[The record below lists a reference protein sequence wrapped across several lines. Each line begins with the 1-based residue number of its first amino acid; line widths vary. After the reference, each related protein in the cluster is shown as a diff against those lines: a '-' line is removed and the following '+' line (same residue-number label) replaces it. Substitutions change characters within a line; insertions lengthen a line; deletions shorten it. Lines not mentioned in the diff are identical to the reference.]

1 MKISKKSLPKTQLEL
16 LIELTSDE
24 LKSFVESTALQ
35 ISKNRNIAGFRPG
48 KAPFD
53 IVVKEVGEMTLYQTA
68 ANEAIDETLIKIID
82 DEKINLVGQP
92 KIEVQKLAPSNP
104 FIFKATL
111 DLVPKIELCEYAK
124 IKVKSMTEI
133 KVENSEVEKVVTDLR
148 SMRAKEILKNENEPV
163 ELGDKVELDFETFI
177 DQVAIDG
184 GQAKGHSLVIGKGQ
198 MIPGFEDNIIGLKKD
213 ETKEF
218 ELEFPKKYHEEKLQG
233 KKALFK
239 IKILTIYK
247 IELPEVNDEF
257 AKGFGLKNLDD
268 LKKHLESNIK
278 REKEM
283 KENERYELEL
293 IEQLIDKSKF
303 EELPDSLV
311 EDEIHKMIHELEDN
325 VVRQG
330 MKFEDYLSNIK
341 KTEADLHLDF
351 SADAIKRV
359 KTGLVIRVLA
369 EKERITAD
377 EKEIND
383 ETERS
388 LASYKFH
395 PQYEGKLAELEQNM
409 RSENGQRYFSNLI
422 RNRKAMELLK
432 EKTSKK

>member
-133 KVENSEVEKVVTDLR
+133 KVENSEVEKVVADLR